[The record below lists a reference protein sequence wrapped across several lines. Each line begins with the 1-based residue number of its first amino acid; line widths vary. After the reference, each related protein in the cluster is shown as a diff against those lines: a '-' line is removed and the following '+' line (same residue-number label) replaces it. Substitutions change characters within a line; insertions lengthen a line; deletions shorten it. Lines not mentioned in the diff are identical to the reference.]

1 MVRKLKKTVYGPIRV
16 EAMDSLATAPDR
28 QEIPVAPEE
37 LTGIELLAG
46 LPWAALKELAGHA
59 RRRSFRPGEIV
70 FREGDN
76 GDSMHVVTRGQLS
89 VVRPS
94 RDPGLVLQRLFR
106 GDVFGEVGVLN
117 AAPRLASIVAVDES
131 ETVEVR
137 KEDLDRVL
145 DADPKAMRQML
156 GHARASASRW
166 PRRSWRVTTPSS
178 SPRSASAPRTC
189 ASRSSSSSAAW
200 PTPPSR
206 ATTAP
211 ASTSRA

>member
-1 MVRKLKKTVYGPIRV
+1 MESHGTALGAALRGGRGAQGPDDPRLDLPV
-16 EAMDSLATAPDR
+16 E
-28 QEIPVAPEE
+28 PEE

-46 LPWAALKELAGHA
+46 LPWPALRDLAGHA
-59 RRRSFRPGEIV
+59 RRRRFRPGEIV
-70 FREGDN
+70 FREGDQ
-76 GDSMHVVTRGQLS
+76 GESMHVVTRGQLS

-117 AAPRLASIVAVDES
+117 AAPRLASIVAIDQS

-156 GHARASASRW
+156 GTLAFSLTLAKEEL
-166 PRRSWRVTTPSS
+166 
-178 SPRSASAPRTC
+178 
-189 ASRSSSSSAAW
+189 
-200 PTPPSR
+200 
-206 ATTAP
+206 
-211 ASTSRA
+211 